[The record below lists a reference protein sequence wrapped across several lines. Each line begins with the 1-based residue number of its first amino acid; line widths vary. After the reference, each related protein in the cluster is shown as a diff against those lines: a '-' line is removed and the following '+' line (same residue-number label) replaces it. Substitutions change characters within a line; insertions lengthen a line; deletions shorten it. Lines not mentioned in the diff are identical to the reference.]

1 MNCNQARAL
10 LAAYRELK
18 NEEVDTIEL
27 DVHLEE
33 CASCRQELA
42 RSMFIGEKVRSL
54 PVIETPPDMHV
65 KLMRALAHEQVEF
78 IRRSAPGRVST
89 PEFLK
94 PYLLEHAQSTHRSD
108 LIAAFST
115 AETGPLPIIQAK
127 RKPRPRSHMNQF
139 AVIGLAATFLMLLM
153 MGGITS
159 LLLLSHNNLQ
169 GNATKGIVDKLPQQ
183 AAVEQ
188 AKYTTSTFYQHVV
201 SAVADRTYIYYT
213 AYADG
218 PNDLWMLESLN
229 RTTKISTPLLAI
241 ASTYPLIVLGS
252 SNSGLVWLQLDEST
266 SITHKNLPG
275 YSQWSLDYLSSG
287 QQQQAAFSTPEVLL
301 TGTFDQSKAPAWVTT
316 PVQGIWF
323 VQNSLLVATID
334 ANGISH
340 LLRYQLDA
348 LSKPVVT
355 QIATAAP
362 GHVLTSP
369 TANSDGT
376 QIYWSDEWLSNTGI
390 LYSNI
395 WTQQVFDA
403 TRPSHWQWPG
413 QTVKVT
419 LKVQFT
425 SDGMSFRPQVVDNT
439 LFFLRSARP
448 VNSTQA
454 TATTVATPTT
464 TATATPTPATTPN
477 ASTIS
482 RTETSIYAAP
492 PDASVRGT
500 ILRLQLDSNP
510 MILTTSVD
518 NLGLGLSLQAGTHF
532 ALWQKTDKG
541 YAMYDEQTQSPV
553 TIGEALNS
561 ASFVAVN
568 GTTAVWMINDK
579 TDTTSPIIPTVTL
592 IAFNWPK

>member
-18 NEEVDTIEL
+18 NEEVDAIEL

-42 RSMFIGEKVRSL
+42 RSLFISEKIRSL
-54 PVIETPPDMHV
+54 PVIETPPDMHA
-65 KLMRALAHEQVEF
+65 KFMRALAQQQVEF
-78 IRRSAPGRVST
+78 IRRSAPGTVLT

-115 AETGPLPIIQAK
+115 AETGPLPLIQAK
-127 RKPRPRSHMNQF
+127 RKPRPRPPMNQF

-169 GNATKGIVDKLPQQ
+169 GNATNIIANKLPLQ

-188 AKYTTSTFYQHVV
+188 VKYITSTPYQHVV
-201 SAVADRTYIYYT
+201 SAVADRADIYYT
-213 AYADG
+213 AYANG
-218 PNDLWMLESLN
+218 ANNPWMLESLD
-229 RTTKISTPLLAI
+229 RTTKISTPLLAT
-241 ASTYPLIVLGS
+241 ASAYPLIVLGS
-252 SNSGLVWLQLDEST
+252 SNSGLVWLELDEST
-266 SITHKNLPG
+266 PITHKNPPG
-275 YSQWSLDYLSSG
+275 YNQRTSWSLHYLSFG
-287 QQQQAAFSTPEVLL
+287 QQQQAALGSPAGSEVLL
-301 TGTFDQSKAPAWVTT
+301 TGTFDQSKVPAWVTT

-334 ANGISH
+334 AKGISH
-340 LLRYQLDA
+340 LIRYQLDA
-348 LSKPVVT
+348 TSKPVAT
-355 QIATAAP
+355 EIATAAP

-369 TANSDGT
+369 TANGDGT

-395 WTQQVFDA
+395 WTQQVFNA
-403 TRPSHWQWPG
+403 THRSYWQWPG

-439 LFFLRSARP
+439 LFFLRAARQ
-448 VNSTQA
+448 VNSTQ
-454 TATTVATPTT
+454 ATPTT
-464 TATATPTPATTPN
+464 TATATPVPATTPDT
-477 ASTIS
+477 ATIS

-492 PDASVRGT
+492 LDASVRGT
-500 ILRLQLDSNP
+500 MLRLPLDSNP
-510 MILTTSVD
+510 MVLTTSAD
-518 NLGLGLSLQAGTHF
+518 NVGLGSSLQAGTGF
-532 ALWQKTDKG
+532 ALWQTDKG
-541 YAMYDEQTQSPV
+541 YAMYDEQLQSPV
-553 TIGEALNS
+553 TVGETLS
-561 ASFVAVN
+561 GASFVAVN

-579 TDTTSPIIPTVTL
+579 TNTTSTIIPTVTL
-592 IAFNWPK
+592 MAFNWPK